1 MFWKTIGDGVISIVG
16 SFFETRKIKAEGK
29 IKLET
34 VKVESM
40 ARIAEARATAIVN
53 LAASEKAHE
62 QNWERILVEQ
72 SGSSWKDEMW
82 TVILA
87 IPLVMAFVPG
97 LAPHVMTGFENLTG
111 VPTWYLV
118 FVSSAIGFAFGIR
131 SLTKMFSIVK

>member
-1 MFWKTIGDGVISIVG
+1 MLWETIGNGVIGIVS

-29 IKLET
+29 IKLDQ
-34 VKVESM
+34 VKIESQ

-53 LAASEKAHE
+53 LAASEQAHE

-72 SGSSWKDEMW
+72 SGTGWKDEMW

-87 IPLVMAFVPG
+87 IPLVMAFVPFLSPFVMQG
-97 LAPHVMTGFENLTG
+97 FDNLAE
-111 VPTWYLV
+111 VPNWYLV

-131 SLTKMFSIVK
+131 SLTKLFRK